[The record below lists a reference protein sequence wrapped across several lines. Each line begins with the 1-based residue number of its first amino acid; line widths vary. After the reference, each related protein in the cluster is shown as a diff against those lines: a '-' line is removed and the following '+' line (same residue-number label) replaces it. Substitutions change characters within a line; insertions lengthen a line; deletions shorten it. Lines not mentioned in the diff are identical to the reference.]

1 MDLGT
6 VLTVVELVQKAI
18 TIYERIENLPQ
29 QMAQL
34 GRRME
39 NLNLF
44 LVRLQNFLTENNKND
59 KNNKNPKTQLL
70 SGQLNDLRKLLA
82 GIKANA
88 EKVYDL
94 FDRYKSGIL
103 SRSKDLKFRA
113 SWMTQVWFSIVDS
126 SADKVQVIMEDI
138 DQQRSLLRDYL
149 VLMAVEKAY
158 EPPATTTTTTTTR
171 PGRDPAQK
179 PPNGTLAATSPIRR
193 PPPSPSPTPPRRD
206 YKILF
211 VDPYNEARSVVA
223 EALVKLLAQLTLRAR
238 NGGGDWRI
246 GEVSSAGF
254 FTKRKNEAAGAIDAL
269 DYSERSF
276 QLPWRPGGAPPD
288 ATALSA
294 VFDNRWADYPFKKD
308 VRKEILARTS
318 RGVPKDVFAR
328 FDFVFV
334 FTVREHDNMV
344 KLKEAL
350 LRREGP
356 GAAPRCKGRVLQL
369 GAYLAHKRGQ
379 VREILNP
386 VEAGVKSGDLKKKRE
401 AWNQQ
406 VSEIRTA
413 LKAFLKQEMRW
424 TPPDDQDIGS
434 PSLKGLEAGK
444 K

>member
-6 VLTVVELVQKAI
+6 VLSVVELVQKAI
-18 TIYERIENLPQ
+18 DIYERIDNLPQ

-44 LVRLQNFLTENNKND
+44 LIRLQNFLTESNKSD
-59 KNNKNPKTQLL
+59 KNNKKSKTQLL
-70 SGQLNDLRKLLA
+70 SGQLDDLRKLLA
-82 GIKANA
+82 GIKTNA
-88 EKVYDL
+88 ETVYDL
-94 FDRYKSGIL
+94 FDRYKRGIL

-113 SWMTQVWFSIVDS
+113 SWMAQVWFSVVDN

-158 EPPATTTTTTTTR
+158 EPTR
-171 PGRDPAQK
+171 PGREPEQK
-179 PPNGTLAATSPIRR
+179 TTLAAPTKRR

-223 EALVKLLAQLTLRAR
+223 EALVKLLAQMTLRAR
-238 NGGGDWRI
+238 GDWRI

-254 FTKRKNEAAGAIDAL
+254 FTKRRNDAVEAIDGL

-276 QLPWRPGGAPPD
+276 KLPWRPGGEAPD
-288 ATALSA
+288 STALAA
-294 VFDNRWADYPFKKD
+294 VFDNKWADFPFKKD
-308 VRKEILARTS
+308 IRKEMLGRTS
-318 RGVPKDVFAR
+318 RGMPKDVFAR

-334 FTVREHDNMV
+334 FTIREHDNMV

-350 LRREGP
+350 LRKEGP
-356 GAAPRCKGRVLQL
+356 GAVPRCKGRVLQL
-369 GAYLAHKRGQ
+369 GTYLAQKRGQ

-386 VEAGVKSGDLKKKRE
+386 VEPGNPKSGDLKKNRE

-413 LKAFLKQEMRW
+413 LKGFLKQEMKW
-424 TPPDDQDIGS
+424 APPDDRDVAS
-434 PSLKGLEAGK
+434 AEKKGLETGK
-444 K
+444 R

>member
-6 VLTVVELVQKAI
+6 VLTVVELVEKAI

-44 LVRLQNFLTENNKND
+44 LVRLQNFLTESN
-59 KNNKNPKTQLL
+59 KNNKKAKTQLL

-138 DQQRSLLRDYL
+138 DDQRSLLRDYL

-158 EPPATTTTTTTTR
+158 EPATTATTTR

-179 PPNGTLAATSPIRR
+179 PTDGTLAAASTKRR
-193 PPPSPSPTPPRRD
+193 PAPSPSPTPPRRD

-223 EALVKLLAQLTLRAR
+223 EALVKLLAQMTLRAR
-238 NGGGDWRI
+238 GGGGDWRI

-254 FTKRKNEAAGAIDAL
+254 FTKRKNEAVHAIDGL
-269 DYSERSF
+269 DYSDRSF
-276 QLPWRPGGAPPD
+276 KLPWRPGGEAPD

-294 VFDNRWADYPFKKD
+294 VFDNRWADFPFKKD
-308 VRKEILARTS
+308 IRKEILGRTS
-318 RGVPKDVFAR
+318 RGMPKDVFAK

-334 FTVREHDNMV
+334 FTIREHDNMV

-350 LRREGP
+350 LKKEGP
-356 GAAPRCKGRVLQL
+356 GAVPRCKGRVLQL
-369 GAYLAHKRGQ
+369 GTYLAQKRGQ

-386 VEAGVKSGDLKKKRE
+386 VEAGSVKSGDLKKHRE

-424 TPPDDQDIGS
+424 TPPDDQDV
-434 PSLKGLEAGK
+434 PSNGKKGLEAGK

>member
-18 TIYERIENLPQ
+18 AIYERIDNLPQ

-44 LVRLQNFLTENNKND
+44 LVRLQNFLVETS
-59 KNNKNPKTQLL
+59 KNNKKSKTQLL
-70 SGQLNDLRKLLA
+70 SGQLDDLRKLLA

-88 EKVYDL
+88 ETVYDL

-113 SWMTQVWFSIVDS
+113 SWMTQLWFSVVDN

-158 EPPATTTTTTTTR
+158 EPTR
-171 PGRDPAQK
+171 PGREPEQK
-179 PPNGTLAATSPIRR
+179 PPGTLAAPTKRR
-193 PPPSPSPTPPRRD
+193 PVPSPSPTPPRRD

-211 VDPYNEARSVVA
+211 VDPYNEGRSVVA
-223 EALVKLLAQLTLRAR
+223 EALVKLLAQMTQRAR
-238 NGGGDWRI
+238 GGGDWRI

-254 FTKRKNEAAGAIDAL
+254 FTKRRNQAVEAIDGL

-276 QLPWRPGGAPPD
+276 KLPWRPGGQAPD
-288 ATALSA
+288 STALAA
-294 VFDNRWADYPFKKD
+294 VFDNKWADFPFKKD
-308 VRKEILARTS
+308 IRKEMLGRTS

-334 FTVREHDNMV
+334 FTIREHDNMV

-350 LRREGP
+350 LRKEGP
-356 GAAPRCKGRVLQL
+356 GAVPRCKGRVLQL
-369 GAYLAHKRGQ
+369 GTYLAQKRGQ

-386 VEAGVKSGDLKKKRE
+386 VEGGDSKKNRE

-413 LKAFLKQEMRW
+413 LKGFLKQEMRW
-424 TPPDDQDIGS
+424 VPPDDKDAASVGK
-434 PSLKGLEAGK
+434 KGLESGK